1 MATKVA
7 YAKCYGVPREIEK
20 MNIVRNQEG
29 RVMGVG
35 DWANGFIAMQMPM
48 MTLDQEVEKNGLGPV
63 VNRMRRQGNE
73 EKAQELIDRY
83 QQ

>member
-1 MATKVA
+1 
-7 YAKCYGVPREIEK
+7 